1 MAGKH
6 RRIVQVHGDDTY
18 ERIWDLVRLG
28 AVVSV
33 EFVMTG
39 DRQIAIHAPLTNG
52 FARTAYEIEQIESRE
67 QKMTLEHPEEKK

>member
-6 RRIVQVHGDDTY
+6 RRVVQVHGDDTY

-33 EFVMTG
+33 EFVLSD
-39 DRQIAIHAPLTNG
+39 DRQMLATTTIGSSNSGSA
-52 FARTAYEIEQIESRE
+52 
-67 QKMTLEHPEEKK
+67 

>member
-6 RRIVQVHGDDTY
+6 VKVVHLNGDDTY

-33 EFVMTG
+33 EFVLSD
-39 DRQIAIHAPLTNG
+39 DRQMLATTTIVDDHGVTVDQ
-52 FARTAYEIEQIESRE
+52 TVVEV
-67 QKMTLEHPEEKK
+67 